1 MDDPSQSARDLLPT
15 RDRPIRT
22 DRVARRAQNAGQTTT
37 NRGQE
42 MIKKQ
47 LDKLMVPRFTGGAMI
62 VAFLFGYVVGVI
74 LL

>member
-1 MDDPSQSARDLLPT
+1 MKPT
-15 RDRPIRT
+15 RT
-22 DRVARRAQNAGQTTT
+22 ELLTAWMTLVKVQTTT

-62 VAFLFGYVVGVI
+62 VVFLFGYVIGAI